1 MWPILLVALTGLAVF
16 LERFY
21 VIIVRSRINGPA
33 FIERVMQLVRA
44 QKPEDAM
51 RLCAQSHAPLPDIG
65 LLILRSKSREEGDL
79 QNVADAASL
88 SVIPRLTRR
97 LQYLPVLANVATLIG
112 LFGTIFGLKAAFASV
127 AAASAAQRSDKLAA
141 GIAIALEC
149 DRVRSGDGDSI
160 DAGALVSRIPGR
172 RDHRAGRRVL
182 RPTDQRAGGAP
193 RRSDR
198 ALARAIGTC
207 SDARRRRSA
216 PSRPHASFTVSPSQA
231 PQS

>member
-1 MWPILLVALTGLAVF
+1 MQSLLEWFRNGGPIMWPILLVALAGLAVF

-127 AAASAAQRSDKLAA
+127 AAASAAQRSDKLAE
-141 GIAIALEC
+141 GIAIALNATGFGLATAIPLTLAHSYLASQAEEIIEQV
-149 DRVRSGDGDSI
+149 DEFSVRLI
-160 DAGALVSRIPGR
+160 NALVERPDVRIGR
-172 RDHRAGRRVL
+172 
-182 RPTDQRAGGAP
+182 
-193 RRSDR
+193 
-198 ALARAIGTC
+198 
-207 SDARRRRSA
+207 
-216 PSRPHASFTVSPSQA
+216 
-231 PQS
+231 

>member
-1 MWPILLVALTGLAVF
+1 MQSLLEWFRNGGPIMWPILLIALAGLAVF

-127 AAASAAQRSDKLAA
+127 AAASAAQRSDKLAE
-141 GIAIALEC
+141 GIAIALNATGFGLATAIPLTLAHSYLASQAEEIIEQV
-149 DRVRSGDGDSI
+149 DEFSVRLI
-160 DAGALVSRIPGR
+160 NALVERPDVRIGR
-172 RDHRAGRRVL
+172 
-182 RPTDQRAGGAP
+182 
-193 RRSDR
+193 
-198 ALARAIGTC
+198 
-207 SDARRRRSA
+207 
-216 PSRPHASFTVSPSQA
+216 
-231 PQS
+231 

>member
-1 MWPILLVALTGLAVF
+1 MQLLEWFRNGGPIMWPILLVALVGLAVF

-127 AAASAAQRSDKLAA
+127 AAASAAQRSDKLAE
-141 GIAIALEC
+141 GIAIALNATGFGLATAIPLTLAHSYLASQAEEIIEQV
-149 DRVRSGDGDSI
+149 DEFSVRLI
-160 DAGALVSRIPGR
+160 NALVERPDVRIGR
-172 RDHRAGRRVL
+172 
-182 RPTDQRAGGAP
+182 
-193 RRSDR
+193 
-198 ALARAIGTC
+198 
-207 SDARRRRSA
+207 
-216 PSRPHASFTVSPSQA
+216 
-231 PQS
+231 

>member
-1 MWPILLVALTGLAVF
+1 MQSLLEWFRNGGPIMWPILLIALTGLAVF
-16 LERFY
+16 FERFY
-21 VIIVRSRINGPA
+21 VIIVRARINGPA

-44 QKPEDAM
+44 QKTDDAM

-127 AAASAAQRSDKLAA
+127 AAASAAQRADRLAA
-141 GIAIALEC
+141 GIAIALNATGFGLATAIPMTLAHSYLASQAEEIIEQV
-149 DRVRSGDGDSI
+149 DEFSVRLI
-160 DAGALVSRIPGR
+160 NALVE
-172 RDHRAGRRVL
+172 
-182 RPTDQRAGGAP
+182 RPEVRTG
-193 RRSDR
+193 
-198 ALARAIGTC
+198 
-207 SDARRRRSA
+207 
-216 PSRPHASFTVSPSQA
+216 H
-231 PQS
+231 